1 MYQRA
6 FVREPAVAGTFYP
19 AGEEE
24 LRREVDSFLRSA
36 KKQSVDGRVVGII
49 VPHAGYPY
57 SGLVAAQAFKQLEG
71 EDLNTVVLIG
81 PSHRSYFDG
90 VAVYSKGEWKTPLGP
105 VQVDEDLA
113 AELIA
118 QDDFIVSNPAVHQ
131 AEHSLEVQLPF
142 LQRLNDEV
150 RIVPLMMGVQ
160 TEEMCK
166 TLGNSLAKVLA
177 RRSDVLIVASTD
189 LYHGYSYAECLSTD
203 SLTLS
208 HIEQFDPDGLLASL
222 AANRAQACGG
232 GPVAALLHGA
242 NQLGARETK
251 LLRYTNSGDVT
262 GSKTGYVVGYSAW
275 LLLASHT
282 EQDGGEKSDLSE
294 EEKTELLTIA
304 RKSIECRVLGQA
316 TPQFEPTTE
325 RLREK
330 RGAFVTLN
338 KDGRLRGCIGYIL
351 PMKPLYQTVSEVA
364 VEAALYDPRFPP
376 LKEEELSRVT
386 VEISALTPLE
396 RIDDPSRIEVGKHGI
411 YMKKGMNSGLLLP
424 QVATEYGWM
433 REAFLEHTCSKAGL
447 PKDAW
452 KEGAEIYIF
461 SAEIFHEQL
470 DHIED
475 D

>member
-6 FVREPAVAGTFYP
+6 SIREPAVAGAFYP
-19 AGEEE
+19 ADQKE
-24 LRREVDSFLRSA
+24 LKREVDSFLGRA
-36 KKQSVDGRVVGII
+36 KKQPVDGRVVGII

-57 SGLVAAQAFKQLEG
+57 SGLVAAQAFKQLED
-71 EDLNTVVLIG
+71 EDLSTVVLIG

-90 VAVYSKGEWKTPLGP
+90 VAVYSNGEWKTPLGT
-105 VQVDEDLA
+105 VEVDEDLA

-118 QDDFIVSNPAVHQ
+118 QDEFIVSNPVVHQ

-142 LQRLNDEV
+142 LQRLKSGV

-160 TEEMCK
+160 TEEMCRAV
-166 TLGNSLAKVLA
+166 GNSLAKVLA
-177 RRSDVLIVASTD
+177 HRSDVLILASTD
-189 LYHGYSYAECLSTD
+189 LYHGYSYSECLSTD

-208 HIEQFDPDGLLASL
+208 HIEKLDSDGLLASL
-222 AANRAQACGG
+222 SANRAQACGG

-242 NQLGARETK
+242 KQLGAKEAK
-251 LLRYTNSGDVT
+251 LLQYTNSADVT

-275 LLLASHT
+275 LILAPHT
-282 EQDGGEKSDLSE
+282 ATDGGEKSDLSD
-294 EEKTELLTIA
+294 EEKMQLLTIA
-304 RKSIECRVLGQA
+304 RESIECRVRGK
-316 TPQFEPTTE
+316 PIPKFEPGTE
-325 RLREK
+325 KLREN
-330 RGAFVTLN
+330 RGAFVTLS

-351 PMKPLYQTVSEVA
+351 PMKPLYMTVSEVA
-364 VEAALYDPRFPP
+364 VEAALGDPRFPRVT
-376 LKEEELSRVT
+376 EEELSQVT

-411 YMKKGMNSGLLLP
+411 YIKKGMNSGLLLP

-452 KEGAEIYIF
+452 KKDAEIYIF
-461 SAEIFHEQL
+461 SAEIFHEEL
-470 DHIED
+470 E
-475 D
+475 